1 MLQLLQF
8 IPLAQV
14 TKVAYMLPLI
24 VAISLVYGATRHEDM
39 HNILRRATRVG
50 AWISVFLV
58 LIFLGLQLVSM
69 RL

>member
-39 HNILRRATRVG
+39 HNILRRATR
-50 AWISVFLV
+50 AT
-58 LIFLGLQLVSM
+58 
-69 RL
+69 R